1 LPRVTGHSFR
11 KALGSQGR
19 RAFFNTQTQ
28 GRRAAGQRLEPAKN
42 LSRNCD
48 LLVAYLLDIYIL
60 KVFLII
66 TKGNRTMR
74 FNYTNK
80 NSLVFSVDLS
90 LGDIETEIDILK
102 EIASDEKHPL
112 YFSAM
117 QQLKKYE
124 NLLAEAE
131 RSARNQFAS

>member
-1 LPRVTGHSFR
+1 M
-11 KALGSQGR
+11 
-19 RAFFNTQTQ
+19 
-28 GRRAAGQRLEPAKN
+28 
-42 LSRNCD
+42 C
-48 LLVAYLLDIYIL
+48 II

-102 EIASDEKHPL
+102 AIASDEKHPL
-112 YFSAM
+112 YFSAL